1 MLLRGRAA
9 KKFKNYGELL
19 YHEALRK
26 DEEKRKIAEQK
37 HLEAQSHLLKGF
49 TAKPEIRCL

>member
-37 HLEAQSHLLKGF
+37 HLEEQSHLLKGF
-49 TAKPEIRCL
+49 TAKPEIR